1 MKFEFRSGRKV
12 VKTVSTSDEV
22 NTIMRKLIKVRND
35 DSMWEIVEKTIGNNV
50 EVVIPASKIKKS
62 IAEILKDEGFI
73 KDWEVSSDEDSF
85 PEIKLQLKYLN
96 DGQPV
101 IRKIKR
107 ESKPGLRVYLK
118 SNDAKPILSGQGIS
132 IITTS
137 KGVMSDRKCREEKV
151 GGEILCTVW

>member
-1 MKFEFRSGRKV
+1 MSMTDPIADMLTRIRNANMRGS
-12 VKTVSTSDEV
+12 SEV
-22 NTIMRKLIKVRND
+22 A
-35 DSMWEIVEKTIGNNV
+35 
-50 EVVIPASKIKKS
+50 IPSSKIKKS

-73 KDWEVSSDEDSF
+73 EDWEVSSDEESF

-118 SNDAKPILSGQGIS
+118 SNDAKPVLSGQGIS

-137 KGVMSDRKCREEKV
+137 KGVMSDSDARNHKV
-151 GGEILCTVW
+151 GGEVLISVF

>member
-1 MKFEFRSGRKV
+1 MSMTDPIADMLTRIR
-12 VKTVSTSDEV
+12 
-22 NTIMRKLIKVRND
+22 NANMRG
-35 DSMWEIVEKTIGNNV
+35 SS
-50 EVVIPASKIKKS
+50 EVVIPSSKIKKS

-73 KDWEVSSDEDSF
+73 EDWKVSSDEDSF

-107 ESKPGLRVYLK
+107 ESKPGLRIYLK
-118 SNDAKPILSGQGIS
+118 SNDAKPVLSGQGIS